1 MKQEEGREEQED
13 GIGAL
18 ETDSETSNHRKQLLI
33 FHLSQRLIH
42 GDLHSR
48 IEAAKD
54 LRKLARKSSPKSRS
68 NLGASSLIQPLVCML
83 LSPNLDAREASLLAL
98 LNLASRNERNKI
110 KIVAAGAIPPLLELL
125 KFQNLSLRELA
136 TAAILTLSAAK
147 SNKPVILSAGATSL
161 LVQILI
167 SGSVQAKVDAVTA
180 LYYLSSCTESENSS
194 MMLDP
199 RAVAPLIDLLK
210 DCKKHSKFAEKT
222 TSLLQIIS
230 NSEEGRIA
238 ISNSDGGILTLVQ
251 TVEDGSLVSTEHAV
265 GVLLSMC
272 QSCRATYREPIL
284 KEGAIPGL
292 LRLTVEGTTEA
303 QERARRLLDLLRD
316 SPQEKRMSSADL
328 ERIVYKIAAEVDGI
342 GQAAETAKR
351 LMQEMVQRRLNTV

>member
-1 MKQEEGREEQED
+1 M
-13 GIGAL
+13 
-18 ETDSETSNHRKQLLI
+18 
-33 FHLSQRLIH
+33 
-42 GDLHSR
+42 
-48 IEAAKD
+48 
-54 LRKLARKSSPKSRS
+54 
-68 NLGASSLIQPLVCML
+68 
-83 LSPNLDAREASLLAL
+83 
-98 LNLASRNERNKI
+98 
-110 KIVAAGAIPPLLELL
+110 
-125 KFQNLSLRELA
+125 RELA
-136 TAAILTLSAAK
+136 TAAILTLSAAA

-161 LVQILI
+161 LIQILI

-180 LYYLSSCTESENSS
+180 LYYLSACTETSENCS

-210 DCKKHSKFAEKT
+210 ECKKHSKFAEKT

-230 NSEEGRIA
+230 NSDEGRTA

-265 GVLLSMC
+265 GVLLAMC
-272 QSCRATYREPIL
+272 QSCRETYREPIL

-292 LRLTVEGTTEA
+292 LRLTVEGTAEA

-316 SPQEKRMSSADL
+316 SPQEKRMSSTDL
-328 ERIVYKIAAEVDGI
+328 ERIVYKIAAEVDGE

-351 LMQEMVQRRLNTV
+351 LMQEMVQRRLNTA